1 MTTKFLDKYF
11 SPAETT
17 RMRKEISN
25 FSQLESETVFEA
37 WERFKELLRKCPHN
51 GIELWLQLTN
61 FWEGLSLA
69 SRRILNN
76 AMGGPIMKNTPEE
89 AIEILNVLAEDANQ
103 WVVENSER
111 KKTVGVHQ
119 VDTYTTLLAQIAS
132 IAKDV

>member
-11 SPAETT
+11 SPAKTA

-25 FSQLESETVFEA
+25 FNQLESETVFEA

-51 GIELWLQLTN
+51 GKEPWLQLTN
-61 FWEGLSLA
+61 FWEGLSPA

-76 AMGGPIMKNTPEE
+76 AVGGPIMKKTAEE
-89 AIEILNVLAEDANQ
+89 AIEILDELAEDANQ

-111 KKTVGVHQ
+111 KKSAGVHQ
-119 VDTYTTLLAQIAS
+119 VDIYTTLQA
-132 IAKDV
+132 